1 MAGVG
6 CLIPFLLLLAGGG
19 IGGAIGGTKDAIWGA
34 GAGFVIGLL
43 VAVLALRLFERA
55 RGGLQE

>member
-19 IGGAIGGTKDAIWGA
+19 VGGAMGGTKDAIWGA
-34 GAGFVIGLL
+34 GAGFVVGL
-43 VAVLALRLFERA
+43 VAAVLALGFFERA